1 MATETTVQLSDSGHL
16 PCGNVPFHKGVCRDA
31 YLKRRT
37 CEHCEHL
44 VTPDEPAPEPD
55 VDGPAEPAKS
65 ASKAAWVDF
74 AVAQGADR
82 DAAEAKTR
90 DGLVDEFGTTD

>member
-16 PCGNVPFHKGVCRDA
+16 PCGNVPFHKSVCRDA

-44 VTPDEPAPEPD
+44 VTPADEETDAD
-55 VDGPAEPAKS
+55 TPAEPAKS
-65 ASKAAWVDF
+65 ASKAAWVEF

-82 DAAEAKTR
+82 TAADAKTR
-90 DGLVDEFGTTD
+90 DDLVDEFGTAD

>member
-1 MATETTVQLSDSGHL
+1 MATETTVQLSDTGHL

-31 YLKRRT
+31 YLKRST
-37 CEHCEHL
+37 CEHCELL
-44 VTPDEPAPEPD
+44 VNPADAAD
-55 VDGPAEPAKS
+55 VDSPAEPAKS

-90 DGLVDEFGTTD
+90 GDLVDEFGTAD

>member
-1 MATETTVQLSDSGHL
+1 MATDTTVQLSDSGHL

-44 VTPDEPAPEPD
+44 VSPADDTSSGSTKSRKPST
-55 VDGPAEPAKS
+55 KS
-65 ASKAAWVDF
+65 AD
-74 AVAQGADR
+74 GTAD
-82 DAAEAKTR
+82 
-90 DGLVDEFGTTD
+90 